1 MSETPGAGDSATGE
15 PSTAASGEDSTGRH
29 ETPTE
34 RLDRN
39 WNSLLQELRVVQTGG
54 QILTGLMLTVP
65 FQEGFAELNTRE
77 QRIFLVS
84 LVFAVL
90 STVTLISPV
99 ALHRLLFRRH
109 AIGRLVDRAHR
120 LTLIGI
126 ALLGTALTGVV
137 TTIFDIVFGGWAAL
151 ATAIIAA
158 TVFVLMWVVMPLRE
172 RHRIADPD

>member
-1 MSETPGAGDSATGE
+1 MSNPGDSARGDSYDQSGG
-15 PSTAASGEDSTGRH
+15 STPDRH

-39 WNSLLQELRVVQTGG
+39 WASLLQELRVVQTGG

-65 FQEGFAELNTRE
+65 FQEGFEELTSRE
-77 QRIFLVS
+77 QNIFVVS

-109 AIGRLVDRAHR
+109 AIDQLVDRAHR

-126 ALLGTALTGVV
+126 GLLGIALIGVLTV
-137 TTIFDIVFGGWAAL
+137 IFDIVFGGWAAL
-151 ATAIIAA
+151 TAGGAA
-158 TVFVLMWVVMPLRE
+158 LVVFVFMWVAMPLRE
-172 RHRIADPD
+172 RRRLSRHD